1 MRDPEYIPYNHV
13 YSFEEDEALQR
24 ARQFRDELRAR
35 RTVRDYSTKP
45 IPDGIIEACIESA
58 GSAPNG
64 ANRQPWYFVVI
75 TDPDIKKEIRVS
87 AEKEEKVFYGGKA
100 PKEWIEALS
109 HLGTDENKAFL
120 EEAPALIAIFAR
132 NYETLTSGK
141 KLKNYYV
148 QESVGI
154 ATGMLISALHHCGLS
169 SLTHTPSP
177 MGFLNTILERPSNE
191 RAYILLVVGYA
202 AENCRVPVISKKG
215 LSEIASFR

>member
-1 MRDPEYIPYNHV
+1 MGDPEFIPYRHL
-13 YSFEEDEALQR
+13 YSFDGAEALQR
-24 ARQFRDELRAR
+24 AIQFRDEICAR

-45 IPDGIIEACIESA
+45 VPEGIIEACIESA

-87 AEKEEKVFYGGKA
+87 AEKEEKAFYGGKA

-120 EEAPALIAIFAR
+120 EDAPVLIAIFAR
-132 NYETLTSGK
+132 NYETEASGK
-141 KLKNYYV
+141 KIKNYYV

-154 ATGMLISALHHCGLS
+154 ATGILITALHHCGLS

-177 MGFLNTILERPSNE
+177 MGFLNTILGRPSSE

-202 AENCRVPVISKKG
+202 TEDGRVPVISKKT